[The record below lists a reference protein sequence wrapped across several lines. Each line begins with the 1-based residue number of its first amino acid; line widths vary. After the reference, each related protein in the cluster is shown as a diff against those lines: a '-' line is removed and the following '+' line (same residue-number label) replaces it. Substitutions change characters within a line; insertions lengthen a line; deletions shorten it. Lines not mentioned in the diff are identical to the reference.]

1 MRESL
6 LRNCWYLA
14 LIGSDLRRG
23 QLRARTL
30 LGEPLVVGRRHDG
43 GVFALRDICPH
54 RGIPLSHGKLR
65 DGDVECCYHGW
76 RFATASGVCTAI
88 PSLTPDQRFRLGA
101 VRVANYPCREVQGN
115 VWVFLPGDDL
125 PDAEA
130 PPLPIVPGWPEDAVP
145 EIAETMAF
153 PCHPDHAVMGLMDPA
168 HASYVHTSWW
178 WRTRRLG
185 RREVTKQFA
194 PVPFGFQM
202 VRYPLR
208 QSARPYRVFGRGV
221 STEITFQLP
230 GVRIEHIQGDRHAA
244 VALTA
249 ITPVDERA
257 SEVHQCL
264 YWTMGWARPLK
275 PIVRLLTHRFLRQ
288 DRDVVVKQEAGLRHD
303 PPLMLIDDSD
313 TQAKW
318 YFRLKR
324 ELLQS
329 QREKRPFVN
338 PVEPRTLRWL
348 S

>member
-6 LRNCWYLA
+6 LRNCWYLT
-14 LIGSDLRRG
+14 LIGRDLEPG
-23 QLRARTL
+23 QVRPRTI
-30 LGEPLVVGRRHDG
+30 LGEPIVVGRRHDG

-54 RGIPLSHGKLR
+54 RGIPLSHGALR
-65 DGDVECCYHGW
+65 GNDLECCYHGW
-76 RFATASGVCTAI
+76 CFDTASGTCTAI
-88 PSLTPDQRFRLGA
+88 PSLTAEQRFRLGA
-101 VRVANYPCREVQGN
+101 VRVRSYPCREVQGN
-115 VWVFLPGDDL
+115 VWVFVP
-125 PDAEA
+125 AEDVPEA
-130 PPLPIVPGWPEDAVP
+130 EPLPLPLVPGFSEDATP
-145 EIAETMAF
+145 QIAETMPF

-185 RREVTKQFA
+185 RREVTKRYEPA
-194 PVPFGFQM
+194 PFGFRM

-208 QSARPYRVFGRGV
+208 QSARPYRIFGQNV

-230 GVRIEHIQGDRHAA
+230 GVRIEHIQGDRHSA

-249 ITPVDERA
+249 ITPLDGLA

-264 YWTMGWARPLK
+264 YWTMRWLAPLK
-275 PIVRLLTHRFLRQ
+275 PVGRVLTHRFLKQ
-288 DRDVVVKQEAGLRHD
+288 DRDVVVKQQEGLRHD
-303 PPLMLIDDSD
+303 PPMMLIDDSD

-324 ELLQS
+324 ELLES
-329 QREKRPFVN
+329 QRDKRPFAN